1 LRGAAVAADDAA
13 ELGDPGGSGGGH
25 RGSAHD
31 DGEKQRHGQ
40 REAQVRAQEADVHGM
55 CILDDKD
62 QHHDEADETRDQ
74 AGAHVADPGTRVRAH
89 GRLGHGR
96 GYRGWRRRRGGAVR

>member
-40 REAQVRAQEADVHGM
+40 REAQVRAQEADVHGVR
-55 CILDDKD
+55 ILDDED
-62 QHHDEADETRDQ
+62 QHHDEDDETHDQ
-74 AGAHVADPGTRVRAH
+74 AGAHAAYPGVPGRAL
-89 GRLGHGR
+89 GRLSWG
-96 GYRGWRRRRGGAVR
+96 